1 MGSGKWEVGS
11 GKWGRT
17 LNFTLSSLL
26 YPLSS
31 HLVAMVEQDKLES
44 PPPRP
49 VMNAYT
55 LDFRNIL
62 EISDRQF
69 YDLCRQNPDV
79 KFERN
84 ATGDLIIMAP
94 TGGETGNR
102 NIEIAAEFV
111 IWNRRSQSGYLFD
124 SSTGFRLPN
133 GAHRSPDLAWVAAD
147 RWLALSPEQRE
158 KFPPIAPDFVLEL
171 RSAIAHPS
179 PSDSLT
185 DLQAKMAEYITNGV
199 QLAWLIDRPHRT
211 VTLYRPDLPPEVLP
225 EPTMLGGEP
234 VLPGFQLDLSF
245 VW

>member
-1 MGSGKWEVGS
+1 MAQVKLGSI
-11 GKWGRT
+11 
-17 LNFTLSSLL
+17 
-26 YPLSS
+26 PL
-31 HLVAMVEQDKLES
+31 Q
-44 PPPRP
+44 P

-55 LDFRNIL
+55 IDLHNIL
-62 EISDRQF
+62 EINDGQF

-111 IWNRRSQSGYLFD
+111 LWNRRTQLGYLFD
-124 SSTGFRLPN
+124 SSTGFRLPD
-133 GAHRSPDLAWVAAD
+133 GGYRSPDLAWIASD

-171 RSAIAHPS
+171 RS

-185 DLQAKMAEYITNGV
+185 DLQTKMAEYITNGV
-199 QLAWLIDRPHRT
+199 QLAWLIDRAHRT
-211 VTLYRPDLPPEVLP
+211 VTIYRPNIPPEVLSQP
-225 EPTMLGGEP
+225 ASLEGEP

>member
-1 MGSGKWEVGS
+1 
-11 GKWGRT
+11 
-17 LNFTLSSLL
+17 
-26 YPLSS
+26 
-31 HLVAMVEQDKLES
+31 
-44 PPPRP
+44 
-49 VMNAYT
+49 MNAYT
-55 LDFRNIL
+55 LDLHNIL

-102 NIEIAAEFV
+102 NIELAAEFV
-111 IWNRRSQSGYLFD
+111 LWNRRIQLGYLFD
-124 SSTGFRLPN
+124 SSTGFRLP
-133 GAHRSPDLAWVAAD
+133 GGGYRSPDLAWIAGD

-171 RSAIAHPS
+171 RS

-185 DLQAKMAEYITNGV
+185 DLQTKMAEYITSGV
-199 QLAWLIDRPHRT
+199 QLAWLIDRAQRT
-211 VTLYRPDLPPEVLP
+211 VTIYRPNLPPEVLP
-225 EPTMLGGEP
+225 QPASLEGEP